1 MDGAATPVSTPA
13 TGETLTFGQ
22 TIKPNAFIGLSLKNG
37 LLNIVTLTLYRFWGK
52 TEVRRRVWSHITLNG
67 EPFEYTGK
75 GKELFLGFLLA
86 TLFLG
91 VPYLAL
97 ILAIQFV
104 SPLFT
109 LLLIPVYIAAIVL
122 IGMAIFM
129 TYRYMASRTTWRGV
143 RFHLSGKAGK
153 YGWTYLGY
161 ALLNGVTLGWFSP
174 AMTMRLSERIWG
186 QMSYGDQR
194 FTWKRAN
201 SQNLYGPFA
210 IAWVVGMVGYFAMIG
225 VVVAMVSTRMQTAG
239 GASSVTFILQ
249 IYAMAFVY
257 ALILVIASAAYHA
270 AVLREI
276 AASIHVGG
284 ARLALDVKAG
294 ALLGLTLTNLLI
306 VLFSLG
312 FLQPVAMARSAR
324 FLIQRL
330 SSAGLA
336 PLSGAH
342 QAPRGP
348 KTGEGLADAF
358 DVSPF

>member
-1 MDGAATPVSTPA
+1 MDGAAKPVSTPA
-13 TGETLTFGQ
+13 AGETLTFGQ
-22 TIKPNAFIGLSLKNG
+22 TIEPKAFIGLSLKNG

-52 TEVRRRVWSHITLNG
+52 TEVRRRVWSHVTLNG

-86 TLFLG
+86 TLFIGL
-91 VPYLAL
+91 PYLAL
-97 ILAIQFV
+97 VLAIQFV

-143 RFHLSGKAGK
+143 RFHLRGKAGG

-161 ALLNGVTLGWFSP
+161 ALLTGVTVGWFAP
-174 AMTMRLSERIWG
+174 TMTMRLAERIWG
-186 QMSYGDQR
+186 GMSYGDQPI
-194 FTWKRAN
+194 TWKRAN

-225 VVVAMVSTRMQTAG
+225 VVIAMVSTRMQTPG
-239 GASSVTFILQ
+239 GPSSVTFILQ
-249 IYAMAFVY
+249 VYAMAFVY
-257 ALILVIASAAYHA
+257 ALIVVIASAAYHA

-276 AASIHVGG
+276 ADSIHIGE
-284 ARLALDVKAG
+284 ARLALDVKTG

-306 VLFSLG
+306 LVFSLG
-312 FLQPVAMARSAR
+312 FLQPVAMARSAK
-324 FLIQRL
+324 FLIARL
-330 SSAGLA
+330 TSAGLA
-336 PLSGAH
+336 PLSDAR

>member
-1 MDGAATPVSTPA
+1 MDGASTPVSTPA

-22 TIKPNAFIGLSLKNG
+22 TIEPKALIGLSLKNG
-37 LLNIVTLTLYRFWGK
+37 LLNIITLTLYRFWGK
-52 TEVRRRVWSHITLNG
+52 TEVRRRVWSHVTLNG

-75 GKELFLGFLLA
+75 GKELFMGFLLA
-86 TLFLG
+86 TLFVG

-109 LLLIPVYIAAIVL
+109 LLLIPVYIVMIVL

-143 RFHLSGKAGK
+143 RFHLRGKATS
-153 YGWTYLGY
+153 YGLVYLGY
-161 ALLNGVTLGWFSP
+161 ALINAISVGWFSP
-174 AMTMRLSERIWG
+174 VMTMRLSERIWG
-186 QMSYGDQR
+186 EMAYGDQPLA
-194 FTWKRAN
+194 WKR
-201 SQNLYGPFA
+201 SGKHNLYGPFA
-210 IAWVVGMVGYFAMIG
+210 IAWIVGFAGYIALLAVLIPVALKAGRAGTEPGALFVLKIYGFALVYTLAVV
-225 VVVAMVSTRMQTAG
+225 
-239 GASSVTFILQ
+239 L
-249 IYAMAFVY
+249 
-257 ALILVIASAAYHA
+257 ASAPYHA

-276 AASIHVGG
+276 GASIGFG
-284 ARLALDVKAG
+284 EARLALDVKGG
-294 ALLGLTLTNLLI
+294 ALLGLTITNLLI

-312 FLQPVAMARSAR
+312 FLQPVAMARTTR
-324 FLIQRL
+324 FLIDRL
-330 SSAGLA
+330 SSAGVA
-336 PLSGAH
+336 PLAEAR

>member
-13 TGETLTFGQ
+13 AGETLTFGQ
-22 TIKPNAFIGLSLKNG
+22 TIEPKAFIGLSLKNG

-52 TEVRRRVWSHITLNG
+52 TEVRRRVWSHVTLNG

-86 TLFLG
+86 TLFIGL
-91 VPYLAL
+91 PYLAL
-97 ILAIQFV
+97 VLAIQFV

-109 LLLIPVYIAAIVL
+109 LLLIPVYIAAFVL

-143 RFHLSGKAGK
+143 RFHLRGKAGN

-161 ALLNGVTLGWFSP
+161 ALVTGVTVGWFAP
-174 AMTMRLSERIWG
+174 TMTMRLAERIWG
-186 QMSYGDQR
+186 GMSYGDQKI
-194 FTWKRAN
+194 TWKRAN

-210 IAWVVGMVGYFAMIG
+210 IAWVVGMLGYAAMIG
-225 VVVAMVSTRMQTAG
+225 AVIAMAAVRMQTG
-239 GASSVTFILQ
+239 GEPGVAFMFQV
-249 IYAMAFVY
+249 YAMALVY

-276 AASIHVGG
+276 ADSIHIGD

-306 VLFSLG
+306 LVLSLG
-312 FLQPVAMARSAR
+312 FLQPVAMARSAK

-330 SSAGLA
+330 TSAGLV
-336 PLSGAH
+336 PLLDAR

>member
-1 MDGAATPVSTPA
+1 MDGAHTPVSTPA

-22 TIKPNAFIGLSLKNG
+22 TIAPGSLIGLSVKNG

-67 EPFEYTGK
+67 EPFEYTGR
-75 GKELFLGFLLA
+75 GKELFLGFLMA
-86 TLFLG
+86 TLLVG

-104 SPLFT
+104 SPLFGF
-109 LLLIPVYIAAIVL
+109 LLIPVYIVMIVL

-129 TYRYMASRTTWRGV
+129 TWRYMASRTVWRGV
-143 RFHLSGKAGK
+143 RFQLSGKAGG

-174 AMTMRLSERIWG
+174 AMTLRLAARIWSG
-186 QMSYGDQR
+186 MRYGDQPI
-194 FTWKRAN
+194 TWKRADKH
-201 SQNLYGPFA
+201 NLYGPFA
-210 IAWVVGMVGYFAMIG
+210 IAWVVGLIGYFALIAAMIPTFAEIG
-225 VVVAMVSTRMQTAG
+225 RTGTEPPA
-239 GASSVTFILQ
+239 TFILK
-249 IYAMAFVY
+249 IYGYGFVY
-257 ALILVIASAAYHA
+257 ALLIVIASAAYHA
-270 AVLREI
+270 AVMREI
-276 AASIHVGG
+276 AASIRFGD
-284 ARLALDVKAG
+284 ARLTLDVKAG

-306 VLFSLG
+306 IVFSLG
-312 FLQPVAMARSAR
+312 FLQPVAMARSAK
-324 FLIQRL
+324 FMIQRL
-330 SSAGLA
+330 KSTGTAPVDLA
-336 PLSGAH
+336 Q